1 MTQDFNQ
8 LATVGVQGLQP
19 YQTSKTPEEVAHTYG
34 IKNIIRLASNE
45 NPLGISPIVQEALQ
59 VEIKNSYRYPD
70 SHGIKLKFALANK
83 YDVDTNMITL
93 GNGSNDILELIA
105 HAFVSPAQ
113 SVIYSQHAFA
123 VYYIITQAIGAKAIK
138 TPARHWGHDLEA
150 MQAAIQVD
158 TRLIFIAN
166 PNNPTGTWLDK
177 TQLKNF
183 LDAVPKTTLVVV
195 DEAYFEYCD
204 DPRYP
209 NSLQWLTDYPQ
220 LIVCRTFSKAY
231 GLAGL
236 RVGYA
241 ISHPEI
247 ANILNRLRQPFNINS
262 LALTAATVALE
273 DQTHLEKSL
282 AIAKAGYEQLTNAFQ
297 AMNLDFI
304 PSIGNFITVDV
315 GDGVQV
321 YQQLLRFGII
331 TRPIDGIYEMP
342 KHLRISIGL
351 PEENEALIQALKK
364 IFSFTD

>member
-1 MTQDFNQ
+1 MTSNLFQ
-8 LATVGVQGLQP
+8 LATIGVQGLQP
-19 YQTSKTPEEVAHTYG
+19 YQAGKTPEEIAHAYG
-34 IKNIIRLASNE
+34 IKNAIKLASNE

-59 VEIKNSYRYPD
+59 AEIKNSHRYPD
-70 SHGIKLKFALANK
+70 SQGMKLKSVLAIK
-83 YDVDTNMITL
+83 HDIDTNMITL
-93 GNGSNDILELIA
+93 GNGSNDVLELIA
-105 HAFVSPAQ
+105 RAFVSPTQ

-123 VYYIITQAIGAKAIK
+123 VYYLATQAIGAKAIK
-138 TPARHWGHDLEA
+138 TPALHWGHDLQA
-150 MQAAIQVD
+150 MQAAIQND

-183 LDAVPKTTLVVV
+183 LEAVPKTTLVVV
-195 DEAYFEYCD
+195 DEAYFEYVD

-209 NSLQWLTDYPQ
+209 DSLQWLADYPQ

-247 ANILNRLRQPFNINS
+247 ASLLNRLRQPFNVNS
-262 LALTAATVALE
+262 LAITAATVALE
-273 DQTHLEKSL
+273 DQTFLAQSL
-282 AIAKAGYEQLTNAFQ
+282 AIVKAGYEQLTNGFQ

-304 PSIGNFITVDV
+304 PSIGNFIAVNV
-315 GDGVQV
+315 GHGVEV
-321 YQQLLRFGII
+321 YEQLLRLGII

-342 KHLRISIGL
+342 QHLRISIGL
-351 PEENEALIQALKK
+351 EAENEALIQALKK
-364 IFSFTD
+364 IRH